1 MARSIAVLVSVLI
14 GATLSAASPPTQPT
28 SKPATPQVHKNADG
42 RFQFEA
48 GPQWKQVPAPGK
60 ATLLLLS
67 DGDPGPDHFRPVLR
81 LEAVVLREKTD
92 NLAGAGANF
101 VAGVRRLL
109 KESKV
114 VEEQDVQL
122 AGEPAKS
129 VVISG
134 TANDRPMKAKVV
146 YSLHGG
152 RLGQVYFLTR
162 EDAFDRESADV
173 DQVVRSWKWT
183 E

>member
-14 GATLSAASPPTQPT
+14 CATPSAASPQTQPT
-28 SKPATPQVHKNADG
+28 SKPAPARVYQNADG
-42 RFQFEA
+42 HFQFEA

-60 ATLLLLS
+60 ATILLLS

-81 LEAVVLREKTD
+81 LDAAVLREKPD
-92 NLAGAGANF
+92 SLPAAGQNV
-101 VAGVRRLL
+101 VAGVQRLL

-114 VEEQDVQL
+114 VEEQDVQV
-122 AGEPAKS
+122 AGEPARS
-129 VVISG
+129 VVIIG
-134 TANDRPMKAKVV
+134 MANDRPMKAKVV

-152 RLGQVYFLTR
+152 RLGQAYFLTR
-162 EDAFDRESADV
+162 EDAFDRESSDL